1 MVVTLLIAVAYY
13 SVLFEVQDMTNT
25 VASRVIT
32 VQKSWLFARHDDE

>member
-32 VQKSWLFARHDDE
+32 VQKSWFARHDDE